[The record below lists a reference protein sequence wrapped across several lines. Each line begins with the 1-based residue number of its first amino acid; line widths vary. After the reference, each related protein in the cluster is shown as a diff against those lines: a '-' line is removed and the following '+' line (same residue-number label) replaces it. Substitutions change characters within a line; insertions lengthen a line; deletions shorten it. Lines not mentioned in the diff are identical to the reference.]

1 MIDFLTAHGAL
12 SPFYAGVLGAAMVT
26 ILASATAFFC
36 GLALGAC
43 LMIIRVTCADPFGY
57 LVRLY
62 VSLMR
67 GTPLL
72 IQLLIAFYV
81 IPSLIGME
89 LSPLQAG
96 ILALMCNTA
105 AYISEI
111 LRAAYSTI
119 SRGQVAAGR
128 SLGMKS
134 WTIWWHILLPQIF
147 HRSLLPLTNEFTIL
161 LKGSSLLSIIS
172 VVELSTLA
180 RNVNL
185 QSNLPLQVF
194 IATAA
199 TYFVILFCV
208 SSISRFLERRIAEVL
223 PNAR

>member
-12 SPFYAGVLGAAMVT
+12 SPFYSGALGAAAIT
-26 ILASATAFFC
+26 ILVSVAAFVL
-36 GLALGAC
+36 GLGLGTC
-43 LMIIRVTCADPFGY
+43 LMVVRVTCAAPFPH

-81 IPSLIGME
+81 IPSLVGIE
-89 LSPLQAG
+89 LSPLAAG
-96 ILALMCNTA
+96 ILALTCNTA

-119 SRGQVAAGR
+119 SRGQVSAGR
-128 SLGMKS
+128 SLGMRMS
-134 WTIWWHILLPQIF
+134 TIWWQILLPQIF
-147 HRSLLPLTNEFTIL
+147 HRSLPPLTNEFSIL
-161 LKGSSLLSIIS
+161 LKASSLLSIIS
-172 VVELSTLA
+172 VLELSTLA

-199 TYFVILFCV
+199 TYFVILFCA
-208 SSISRFLERRIAEVL
+208 SSISRFLERRIAGVL
-223 PNAR
+223 PNAH

>member
-1 MIDFLTAHGAL
+1 MIDFLTVHGAL

-26 ILASATAFFC
+26 ILASTTAFFC

-43 LMIIRVTCADPFGY
+43 LMIVRVTCARPFGY
-57 LVRLY
+57 LIRLY

-81 IPSLIGME
+81 IPSLLGLE

-96 ILALMCNTA
+96 ILALTCNTA

-111 LRAAYSTI
+111 LRAAYSTV
-119 SRGQVAAGR
+119 SKGQAAAGR
-128 SLGMKS
+128 SLGMKP
-134 WTIWWHILLPQIF
+134 WTIWWHILLPQVF
-147 HRSLLPLTNEFTIL
+147 HRSLPPLTNEFTIL

-199 TYFVILFCV
+199 TYFVILFCA